1 MATPNIVPRAAGEGG
16 LGATA
21 KGWGGLF
28 VTNTTTSSATEG
40 GKIVLAADDGAV
52 MADDHRL
59 GVIEFKGAEDTSNTL
74 TNGARIQ
81 CIADAAWSA
90 SENGASLEFYTTDG
104 NASESVALTLDSNN
118 LATFAGKIAGPI
130 EIEQGS
136 TGGGDC
142 LHIDNDDRDQISLKI
157 NSENTTVP
165 ILDIESAYLSSG
177 TGINVNLDGLTTGR
191 GINLDIDDN
200 QTASADRTLINLDY
214 DSFGICATGETIG
227 TTGLNISLEDSVT
240 NVGTVNHTGIN
251 IGLDFDN
258 AGGTLTQKGIVMAV
272 GADGVGDTASGIEME
287 VLDGGTDI
295 KMMSSADTADYCSI
309 TTTANGATTITT
321 VDGGAAAANF
331 EVAADGNI
339 TLDAAGDIALECGGG
354 DLTCDGLITTTHASG
369 IIIKDSTTSSATEG
383 GTLVLAADDGAVQG
397 SGHRLGVIEFKAAE
411 DTSNTLTIGAR
422 IEALADAAW
431 SASENGADLVFY
443 TTDGNA
449 SETEQMRCTAATGV
463 LIPKRKF
470 TPTGTGTNGTI
481 TGGDVVYFGGT
492 TSMTAGA
499 IYHYKSDGTW
509 ELADADAVATS
520 DGLLAVALGAASD
533 TNGMLLRGMVT
544 IDHDPG
550 AIGDVLF
557 LSTTAGDCSATAP
570 SGGSDIVRVV
580 GYQVNHAS
588 NGEIWFC
595 PDGTYVELA

>member
-16 LGATA
+16 LGAAA
-21 KGWGGLF
+21 KGWGGAF
-28 VTNTTTSSATEG
+28 ITNTTTSSATEG

-165 ILDIESAYLSSG
+165 ILDIESAYLSTG

-200 QTASADRTLINLDY
+200 LTTSADRTLINLDY
-214 DSFGICATGETIG
+214 DSFGICASGQTIG

-240 NVGTVNHTGIN
+240 NVGTVNHTGID

-369 IIIKDSTTSSATEG
+369 VIIKDSTTSSATEG
-383 GTLVLAADDGAVQG
+383 GNLVLAADDGAVMG
-397 SGHRLGVIEFKAAE
+397 SGHRLGVIEFKGAE
-411 DTSNTLTIGAR
+411 DTGNTLTTGAR
-422 IEALADAAW
+422 IEALCDAAW

-449 SETEQMRCTAATGV
+449 TQSEVMRATASTGV
-463 LIPKRKF
+463 SIPKRKIAV
-470 TPTGTGTNGTI
+470 TSNTDGDCQ
-481 TGGDVVYFGGT
+481 GDVVYFGGT
-492 TSMTAGA
+492 TSMTTGA

-520 DGLLAVALGAASD
+520 DGLLGVALGAASD
-533 TNGMLLRGMVT
+533 TNGMCLRGMVT

-570 SGGSDIVRVV
+570 SGSADIVRVI
-580 GYQVNHAS
+580 GYQVSHAS
-588 NGEIWFC
+588 DGNIWFN
-595 PDGTYVELA
+595 PDNTYVELA